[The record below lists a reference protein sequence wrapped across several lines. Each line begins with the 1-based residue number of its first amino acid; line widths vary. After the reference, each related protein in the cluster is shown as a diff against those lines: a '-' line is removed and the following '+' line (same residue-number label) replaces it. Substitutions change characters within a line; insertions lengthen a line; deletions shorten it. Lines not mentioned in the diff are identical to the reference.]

1 MPNARLNRTR
11 RSAISTFKRCF
22 AYSQTPNDV
31 YFDIS
36 LNDVNVQT
44 RRFERSSDWTVK
56 HSKVLNDLIGVVWRV
71 ALSDCLQSPA
81 ACSAFAGANALV
93 EPSGVEPLTS

>member
-1 MPNARLNRTR
+1 MPNARFNQTR
-11 RSAISTFKRCF
+11 GFRIRTFKRCF

-44 RRFERSSDWTVK
+44 RRPKRSSDWTVK
-56 HSKVLNDLIGVVWRV
+56 HSKVLNDLIGMSFPVIC
-71 ALSDCLQSPA
+71 AGSASA
-81 ACSAFAGANALV
+81 AANAMV